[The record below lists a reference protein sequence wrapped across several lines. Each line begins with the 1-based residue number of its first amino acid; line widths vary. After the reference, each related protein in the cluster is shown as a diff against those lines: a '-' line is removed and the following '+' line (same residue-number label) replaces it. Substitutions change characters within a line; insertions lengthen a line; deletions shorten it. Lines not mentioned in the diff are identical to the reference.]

1 MRAGQAASANPSPP
15 FITGRPTIIT
25 DNALQKMHSIFIS
38 DLHLAPERPGSVD
51 TFFGLVKGPASQA
64 EALYILGDLF
74 EYWIGDDDL
83 SDPFNASIARAL
95 AVLSRAGVAV
105 NLMQGNRDVLMGD
118 EFAARCGGRLMA
130 EPALLDLYGIR
141 TLVMHGDTLCTDD
154 VEYMKWRAKARDPAF
169 QKQFLGQP
177 IPERK
182 RLILGMR
189 QKSEEHKQGQSPAIM
204 DVAKMTVEQ
213 VLRDFDYPRLIHGHT
228 HRPAR
233 HVHRIDGHDCERWVL
248 NDWYERGGY
257 LRCDASGC
265 TATVL

>member
-1 MRAGQAASANPSPP
+1 M
-15 FITGRPTIIT
+15 T
-25 DNALQKMHSIFIS
+25 HSLFIS
-38 DLHLAPERPGSVD
+38 DLHLAPGRPATTES
-51 TFFGLVKGPASQA
+51 FFGFLKGPAAQA

-83 SDPFNASIARAL
+83 SDPFNASVAEAL
-95 AVLSRAGVAV
+95 GALSRRGVAV

-118 EFAARCGGRLMA
+118 EFAGRCGGRLLA
-130 EPALLDLYGIR
+130 DPAILDLYGKP

-169 QKQFLGQP
+169 QASFLGQP

-182 RLILGMR
+182 RLIVGMR
-189 QKSEEHKQGQSPAIM
+189 RKSEEHKQGQSPAIM
-204 DVAKMTVEQ
+204 DVAKPTVER
-213 VLRDFDYPRLIHGHT
+213 VLRDFNYPRLIHGHT

-248 NDWYERGGY
+248 TDWYGSGGY

-265 TATVL
+265 TVTAL